1 MRVRRI
7 LMSVLTVGLLLA
19 LSVSLTTAQGPKPAG
34 VLRVP
39 AGPPPGTAFT
49 YQGRLIHGGVPVS
62 DTCALWFRLWDAAS
76 GGSQIDSTLA
86 RPGVEVIDG
95 LFNVGLDFGA
105 DAFDGDPRWLEIEVD
120 CLGTGG
126 VTLSPRQQLT
136 PVPYAYYA
144 YAAPWNGLS
153 GVPAGFADGV
163 DDDTTYTA
171 STGLSL
177 AGAQFSVATTYR
189 LPQSCGS
196 GQIAEW
202 NGSAWD
208 CTADDD
214 TTYTAGTGLGLAGA
228 QFSVATTYRLPQTCG
243 DGQIAEWNGADWAC
257 SDDDTGAGHVH
268 DDRYYTE
275 GELNTS
281 EGGGQVHWDNLTSR
295 PAGLDDGDD
304 DTTYTAGTGLGLAG
318 TEFSVATTYR
328 LPQTCGDGQI
338 AEWNGA
344 DWACGDDDT
353 GSGGAGDITAVN
365 AGAGLTGGGAS
376 GDVTLNVDFAGIG
389 ADTVARSDHNHDG
402 GAYHNDRCRGLGS
415 VPPHL

>member
-86 RPGVEVIDG
+86 RPGIEVIDG

-228 QFSVATTYRLPQTCG
+228 QFSLYQAGRFEVIAPDYVDLECLFFSENFRVLTEVGLYLVGCRLF
-243 DGQIAEWNGADWAC
+243 
-257 SDDDTGAGHVH
+257 
-268 DDRYYTE
+268 
-275 GELNTS
+275 
-281 EGGGQVHWDNLTSR
+281 NLLVLVR
-295 PAGLDDGDD
+295 P
-304 DTTYTAGTGLGLAG
+304 
-318 TEFSVATTYR
+318 
-328 LPQTCGDGQI
+328 
-338 AEWNGA
+338 
-344 DWACGDDDT
+344 
-353 GSGGAGDITAVN
+353 
-365 AGAGLTGGGAS
+365 
-376 GDVTLNVDFAGIG
+376 DFRQEP
-389 ADTVARSDHNHDG
+389 VVFVLS
-402 GAYHNDRCRGLGS
+402 YL
-415 VPPHL
+415 L